1 MKIVKTLMLLYLLF
15 LIYFFLTIHIANII
29 LYIAFISVIVL
40 GFKSFKIDNVS
51 QYIKNS
57 LYENIYI
64 KKNFNLNY
72 ILFNTAIIMSPFIF
86 RFIIQTDYN
95 ILASIIYFIVVFC
108 LYSKIKN
115 NIRCNSCS

>member
-57 LYENIYI
+57 LYENIY
-64 KKNFNLNY
+64 KEKF
-72 ILFNTAIIMSPFIF
+72 
-86 RFIIQTDYN
+86 
-95 ILASIIYFIVVFC
+95 
-108 LYSKIKN
+108 
-115 NIRCNSCS
+115 